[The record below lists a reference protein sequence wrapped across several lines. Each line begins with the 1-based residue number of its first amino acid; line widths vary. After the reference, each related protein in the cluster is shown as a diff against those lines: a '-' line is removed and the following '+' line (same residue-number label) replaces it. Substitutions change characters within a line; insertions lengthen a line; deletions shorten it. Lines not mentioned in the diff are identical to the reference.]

1 LSPPLPPLAIDAAE
15 GGPEALSADDGD
27 STVMAAIGG
36 GVAAAVALVMTGI
49 LFYLW
54 LKRRR
59 AEQLRDLQNV
69 VLRSNKNLAV

>member
-1 LSPPLPPLAIDAAE
+1 M
-15 GGPEALSADDGD
+15 
-27 STVMAAIGG
+27 VAAIGG